1 MQSPSDPSKQSPEPT
16 NPKRPAIPRIWI
28 ATAGAVVC
36 VLAVGAWFGFPHLMQ
51 ALETCDTTQLT
62 SDLSAARSSASK
74 REKPTEH
81 RAIDEEDDD
90 ELPEYEGPSSA
101 YIEAGADS
109 KTLQFGFGQENAA
122 ADQQDDRKVPRL
134 MSDDNVQFVVT
145 RNQNDL
151 MSCYGEELQY
161 DETLAGKVDFE
172 FAIAPDGHVAMVRV
186 TRSTLRSK
194 DAEDCFVE
202 KARHWKF
209 PKTNQDILTR
219 FETDFTFAAN

>member
-1 MQSPSDPSKQSPEPT
+1 MQSPSDPSKQFPESPKSDRPT
-16 NPKRPAIPRIWI
+16 IPRSWI
-28 ATAGAVVC
+28 AGAVAALC
-36 VLAVGAWFGFPHLMQ
+36 VVAAGAWFGFPHLVQ
-51 ALETCDTTQLT
+51 SIENGDATRLT
-62 SDLSAARSSASK
+62 SDLSSARSTQ
-74 REKPTEH
+74 REKPAEH
-81 RAIDEEDDD
+81 LEIDDED

-109 KTLQFGFGQENAA
+109 NVLQFGFGSENAGS
-122 ADQQDDRKVPRL
+122 DQPDDQKTPRM
-134 MSDDNVQFVVT
+134 MSDENVQFVVS

-151 MSCYGEELQY
+151 IACYDEELQY

-172 FAIAPDGHVAMVRV
+172 FAVAPDGHVAMVRV
-186 TRSTLRSK
+186 SRSTLRSK